1 MARSNSS
8 QKVWWI
14 HYTSQPQNHW
24 SETPWPFPPKTT
36 PLRHLRVMCWP
47 FFPYGNGETGRLESK
62 VYWCGDLNFKPFVS
76 WFPRDDLHPW
86 AWRQKKTCRI
96 LESCSR
102 IPTKHTH
109 HTSWRCIHLKI
120 QEWGRNGVL
129 PHHAWNHMPSSPFVW
144 SLYLDPCER
153 QGAVGTHGIG
163 PNQIGKPLPWG
174 PGLTFG

>member
-1 MARSNSS
+1 
-8 QKVWWI
+8 
-14 HYTSQPQNHW
+14 
-24 SETPWPFPPKTT
+24 
-36 PLRHLRVMCWP
+36 MCWP

-76 WFPRDDLHPW
+76 WFPRHDLHPW

-120 QEWGRNGVL
+120 QEWGRNGVIRCHPKRWL
-129 PHHAWNHMPSSPFVW
+129 RKRIHGKNLNPGMWRLLKYHNLSMGFDTKSGTLFQSRWVSYHTRWW
-144 SLYLDPCER
+144 SAKGWRWWQSIDFYVL
-153 QGAVGTHGIG
+153 
-163 PNQIGKPLPWG
+163 
-174 PGLTFG
+174 